1 MCGPCVE
8 EDVTFCSCWHS
19 CLPVGL
25 YSALVLTHKSSS
37 ETWRTQEIF
46 LNGFFFWC
54 TLYKYWSV
62 LRELMNSHLCFDQF
76 QSSYFHLLYGLWT
89 AKLLSSRWSF
99 PGPLAT
105 PASLSLSAYIWLPS
119 AGFFTAL
126 FRTGTCRVDLPAAKE
141 ASSFGPT
148 SHGLLWRGCG
158 EFSASSLQAGSRSE
172 KAFLVNC
179 LGGLRR
185 SQVSYKVQ
193 WFIFLIINHT
203 SIPLYL
209 LY

>member
-1 MCGPCVE
+1 M
-8 EDVTFCSCWHS
+8 D
-19 CLPVGL
+19 
-25 YSALVLTHKSSS
+25 
-37 ETWRTQEIF
+37 
-46 LNGFFFWC
+46 FFSWC

-62 LRELMNSHLCFDQF
+62 LRELTNSHLCFDQIPEF
-76 QSSYFHLLYGLWT
+76 LFSFTLWFVGSK
-89 AKLLSSRWSF
+89 ALSSRWSF

-105 PASLSLSAYIWLPS
+105 PASASLSAYIWLPS

-158 EFSASSLQAGSRSE
+158 EFSASSLQAGRRSE

-179 LGGLRR
+179 LRGLRR

-203 SIPLYL
+203 YFCTFVPFTLILYL
-209 LY
+209 YFCIFI